1 MLKNRG
7 LIISDEKKAISY
19 LKSISY
25 FRVVNYLRPMEQDKE
40 LHLYKPNSEFDNA
53 ISLYYFDKEL
63 SEIIFAAIQ
72 SIEIALRSKIIH
84 YVSLKY
90 GAFWF
95 MEPSLFKNHEVYEQ
109 TISTIKKDLLRTKED
124 FIIEHNSKYTEPVMP
139 PIWKTL
145 EVTSF
150 GTLSKLFCNIKD
162 TVVKKQIARDFNL
175 PQHVVL
181 ESWVKC
187 AVAMRNYLAHHSR
200 IWNRNFPI
208 MPQFNSSFRGEWIS
222 NTAFPKVKLY
232 SQLRCFQYMQKYV
245 KTNWDFKLRLK
256 SLLQQY
262 PNVDIVAMGFP
273 LDWENEPLWR

>member
-1 MLKNRG
+1 
-7 LIISDEKKAISY
+7 
-19 LKSISY
+19 
-25 FRVVNYLRPMEQDKE
+25 
-40 LHLYKPNSEFDNA
+40 
-53 ISLYYFDKEL
+53 
-63 SEIIFAAIQ
+63 
-72 SIEIALRSKIIH
+72 
-84 YVSLKY
+84 
-90 GAFWF
+90 

-232 SQLRCFQYMQKYV
+232 SQLCCFQYMQKYV

-273 LDWENEPLWR
+273 MDWENEPLWR